1 MNKKPFILLSSLFLL
16 SGCATYNEITEPK
29 QVREKMQQIEASQ
42 EGFSL
47 KNVTLTSNIK
57 IGNNKTSTEARTETI
72 ISIDNKYVSTTLYMK
87 ADNDGQVTE
96 ATTKAH
102 SYIKDNY
109 YYLATETT
117 SKDQTQRI
125 YAQSEIDPNKIDTI
139 FDELELDIDE
149 IEKSITGSD
158 YLATFKASLL
168 LDKIPEGMKFYTT
181 GEGSLKISYE
191 KETTDSKLIT
201 EVEFVNNFISSTYTK
216 TEKTNK
222 DGDISVTEASI
233 NISLSSNVTYPDLS
247 TYTLVA

>member
-1 MNKKPFILLSSLFLL
+1 MNKKPFILLSSLLLL

-47 KNVTLTSNIK
+47 KNVTLTSTIK
-57 IGNNKTSTEARTETI
+57 SSNNKSSTEARTETI
-72 ISIDNKYVSTTLYMK
+72 VSIDNKYVSTTLYMK
-87 ADNDGQVTE
+87 ADNEGQVSET
-96 ATTKAH
+96 TTKAY

-109 YYLATETT
+109 FYLATEYT
-117 SKDQTQRI
+117 SNDQTRKV
-125 YAQSEIDPNKIDTI
+125 YSQSEIDPNKIDTI

-158 YLATFKASLL
+158 YLTTFKASLL

-191 KETTDSKLIT
+191 KETANSKSIT
-201 EVEFVNNFISSTYTK
+201 EVEFVNNFLSSTYIK
-216 TEKTNK
+216 TEKTNA
-222 DGDISVTEASI
+222 DGDTSVTEASV

-247 TYTLVA
+247 TYMLVA